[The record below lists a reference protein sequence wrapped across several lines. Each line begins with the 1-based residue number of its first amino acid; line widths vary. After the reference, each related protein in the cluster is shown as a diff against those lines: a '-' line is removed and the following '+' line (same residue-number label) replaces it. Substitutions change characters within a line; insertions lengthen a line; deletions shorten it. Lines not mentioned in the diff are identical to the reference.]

1 VGTAYTAGVLPN
13 DRSQRKDIVTNVTLC
28 IDSALTLEQ
37 YCDGR
42 RSPEPYSESFFQSF
56 EDAAMEKKKTL
67 PKRFLVTALLIL
79 SGVAFASWGLILPGG
94 KTASQDLPQ
103 VKNGTRSF
111 QLVSK
116 ELRQFGEEFVVLE
129 MKNVSRK
136 GITAYSISASP
147 NGRTDTDYNISGHVI
162 APGETEEIEI
172 PRATVNA
179 ADSTDSRG
187 EIRILAV
194 VFEDG
199 TSEGDPAI
207 TSWIRERRL
216 GEKFQFRQI
225 ARLLRDGISA
235 LASTSSVNL
244 TSLRASISSLP
255 EATGDLNS
263 AAFREGLRDAK
274 KDELTLLERLEKTQ
288 LDTQTGAQNI
298 SSLRDGLNDI
308 LQQTRKW
315 IVSSRDLQR

>member
-13 DRSQRKDIVTNVTLC
+13 DRSQREDIVTNVTLC

-67 PKRFLVTALLIL
+67 PKRFLVIALLIL

-136 GITAYSISASP
+136 GITAYSISANP

-216 GEKFQFRQI
+216 GEKFQFRRI
-225 ARLLRDGISA
+225 ERLLRDTISA
-235 LASTSSVNL
+235 LVSTENL
-244 TSLRASISSLP
+244 KSLRASIASLP
-255 EATGDLNS
+255 EDSGDLDS
-263 AAFREGLRDAK
+263 TAFRSGLHAAK
-274 KDELTLLERLEKTQ
+274 EDGLTLIDRLEKTH
-288 LDTQTGAQNI
+288 LTTKAGSQNI
-298 SSLRDGLNDI
+298 ISLRDGLNDI
-308 LQQTRKW
+308 LQQTSEWVDR
-315 IVSSRDLQR
+315 